1 MKKRFF
7 KYCLLL
13 IPVLLMLAG
22 LWFLAEMDL
31 KNPPGQKIAVNKS
44 SAPKQEL
51 LNLSV
56 RENTASQPAVTS
68 RPDPGPKQDSTDPGL
83 IAIYR
88 VDTPEK
94 VTALT
99 FDISWGT
106 RVPGPVMDILS
117 EHEVKSTFFLSGPW
131 AVQYPELAR
140 RLVQE
145 GHEIASHGNRHID
158 LDKEA
163 RSTVRQEIMTAH
175 QDLQK
180 ATGRTPDLI
189 RTPNGAY
196 NEMVLKV
203 ARELNYRVIQWSV
216 DSLDW
221 KKPGQEAIIQR
232 VLNNIHPGAIIL
244 MHASDTCTQT
254 PAALP
259 RVISGLKERGYRLV
273 TVSELL
279 QMGPAKNTK
288 Y

>member
-7 KYCLLL
+7 QYCLLL
-13 IPVLLMLAG
+13 LPVLFILAG
-22 LWFLAEMDL
+22 LWFLTELDF
-31 KNPPGQKIAVNKS
+31 KNSPGQKIAVNKS
-44 SAPKQEL
+44 SVPEQEL
-51 LNLSV
+51 LNQPV
-56 RENTASQPAVTS
+56 REKTASQPAVIS
-68 RPDPGPKQDSTDPGL
+68 RPAPRPKPDSTDPGL

-94 VTALT
+94 VVALT
-99 FDISWGT
+99 FDISWGA
-106 RVPGPVMDILS
+106 RVPGPVMDILR
-117 EHEVKSTFFLSGPW
+117 EHGVKSTFFLSGPW
-131 AVQYPELAR
+131 AVKYPELAR

-145 GHEIASHGNRHID
+145 GHEIASHGHRHID

-163 RSTVRQEIMTAH
+163 RSTVRQEIITAH

-180 ATGRTPDLI
+180 ATGQTPGLI

-196 NEMVLKV
+196 NQMVLQV

-232 VLNNIHPGAIIL
+232 VLDNVHPGAIIL

-254 PAALP
+254 PSALP
-259 RVISGLKERGYRLV
+259 RVLSGLKERGYRLV

>member
-1 MKKRFF
+1 MKKLYF
-7 KYCLLL
+7 KYWLLL
-13 IPVLLMLAG
+13 IPVLLILAG
-22 LWFLAEMDL
+22 LWYFAELDL
-31 KNPPGQKIAVNKS
+31 KNPPGQKIAVNQS
-44 SAPKQEL
+44 SAPEQEL
-51 LNLSV
+51 LNQSV
-56 RENTASQPAVTS
+56 RQETTSQPVVIS
-68 RPDPGPKQDSTDPGL
+68 RPAPRQNRDSNDPGL

-94 VTALT
+94 VAALT

-106 RVPGPVMDILS
+106 RVPGPVLDILR
-117 EHEVKSTFFLSGPW
+117 EYGVKSTFFLSGPW
-131 AVQYPELAR
+131 AVKYPELAR

-180 ATGRTPDLI
+180 ATGRIPNLI

-196 NEMVLKV
+196 NEMVLQV
-203 ARELNYRVIQWSV
+203 ARDLNYRVIQWSV

-232 VLNNIHPGAIIL
+232 VLNNVHPGAIIL

-254 PAALP
+254 PSALP
-259 RVISGLKERGYRLV
+259 LVISGLKERGYRLV